1 MRKLKISAGD
11 AVFVL
16 VQAVPVSGCAFSDLV
31 LPSGASAS
39 GPNCTAG
46 GTVAHGAG
54 CTVSSP
60 DHSCSSSAQCTD
72 GSWTSPT
79 CFLWS
84 ELCMLVYCM
93 MLPADAAE

>member
-16 VQAVPVSGCAFSDLV
+16 VSGCAFSDLV

-60 DHSCSSSAQCTD
+60 DHSCSSAQCTD

-84 ELCMLVYCM
+84 ELCMLVSCM